1 MTSMTAT
8 LTPEQA
14 KEVHA
19 AAQTAWA
26 EMKSV
31 LETSEAERTRLGE
44 ELAETKQ
51 TLERVEKELED
62 RLDQL
67 ETRGNRLDV
76 GGDDPRVQEI
86 AKEALLA
93 FVRKGEAGLAAK
105 PEFEKALATDS
116 DADGG
121 ILLPENVAP
130 GILEKLVE
138 ISPVRSLVNIETISK
153 GNSFKIPVEGDAFAV
168 GWVSERGSRPETSAG
183 TFSLEEIP
191 THEQYAMPAST
202 QSLLDDAA
210 FDVEG
215 WISRKLAEQFGKAE
229 ATALVT
235 GDGVGKPEGVLN
247 GGLSSIESGASGV
260 VDGEDILDLLF
271 ELPEAYAN
279 NGTLLWKRST
289 TRALRKEKGS
299 DGHFLWA
306 PGVDAKTAA
315 TYAGHSYREAVD
327 MPAIAGGAKAVVFA
341 DFKQLYTLVDRKGI
355 TVLRDPFTN
364 KPFILFYTTRRV
376 GGQVVKAE
384 AGRILTVKA

>member
-19 AAQTAWA
+19 AAQTAWQ
-26 EMKSV
+26 EMKHV
-31 LETSEAERTRLGE
+31 LTEREAEITTLKGTLGE
-44 ELAETKQ
+44 TEQK
-51 TLERVEKELED
+51 LERIEKDLDE
-62 RLDQL
+62 RLDKL

-76 GGDDPRVQEI
+76 GGDTEADH
-86 AKEALLA
+86 ALATEALLA
-93 FVRKGEAGLAAK
+93 FIRKGEAGLAAK
-105 PEFEKALATDS
+105 PEYGKALASDS
-116 DADGG
+116 DTDGG
-121 ILLPENVAP
+121 ILLPENIAP

-138 ISPVRSLVNIETISK
+138 VSPLRALANIESISK
-153 GNSFKIPVEGDAFAV
+153 GNSFKFPVEDDAFAV
-168 GWVSERGSRPETSAG
+168 GWTSQRGSRPETNSG

-202 QSLLDDAA
+202 AQLLDDAA

-215 WISRKLAEQFGKAE
+215 WISRKLSEQFGKAE
-229 ATALVT
+229 ATSFVT
-235 GDGVGKPEGVLN
+235 GTGVGEPEGVLN
-247 GGLSSIESGASGV
+247 GGLSGINSDASGV
-260 VDGEDILDLLF
+260 VDADDILELLF

-289 TRALRKEKGS
+289 TAALRRQVGS

-315 TYAGHSYREAVD
+315 TYAGHAYREAID
-327 MPAIAGGAKAVVFA
+327 MPAIASGAKAVVFA
-341 DFKQLYTLVDRKGI
+341 DFKQLYTIVDRKGI

-384 AGRILTVKA
+384 AGRVLTVA